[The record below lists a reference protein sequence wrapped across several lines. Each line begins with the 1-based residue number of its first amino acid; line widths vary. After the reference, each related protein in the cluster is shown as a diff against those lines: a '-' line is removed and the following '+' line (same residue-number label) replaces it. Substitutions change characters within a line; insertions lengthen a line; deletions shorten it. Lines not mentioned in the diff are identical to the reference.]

1 LGDFQ
6 PVTGVFHEYRRAGTF
21 FAWSVAPETPNVNE
35 GTAWS
40 PEQEWYVHTS
50 RNGESLRKDDEG
62 HELTLKDTLFQEAFA
77 PAFADCPFAHELI
90 NEVVR
95 IVRTKE
101 PEALLQ
107 TVGFR
112 GANTLYVLKTGEVAL
127 VAGGQFKVG
136 RMGSNDGGTKH
147 SGRKQKDKIRRNSFM
162 PTEMRLTDKA
172 YMCGEIIGPFA
183 APQDIVTVTELASEL
198 FVITTDVLQEFS
210 DNALESMA
218 ALTAEQNTLAMNGL
232 EERPAEKLDRVCRD
246 FFQMC
251 DDDHS
256 GSISPMEFS
265 RVMRKQAKKFGPQF
279 KDWFNRPLLIFEQI
293 DEDGDGNN
301 NNKSLMLKIYVATTT
316 ETMLFSNP
324 GTIDEEEFVK
334 YATERGDAMM
344 LGLIMGATAHT
355 ESSSANNVE
364 LAQREATDAL
374 VESLRARLTQMEED
388 MANQLKSMKEEKI
401 NLFNVVANACF
412 SEMKD

>member
-1 LGDFQ
+1 MGDFQ

-77 PAFADCPFAHELI
+77 PAFADSPFAHELI

-101 PEALLQ
+101 PETLLQ

-112 GANTLYVLKTGEVAL
+112 GANTLFVLKTGEVAL

-136 RMGSNDGGTKH
+136 RMGSNDGSTKH

-232 EERPAEKLDRVCRD
+232 EERPAEKLDRVCRE

-293 DEDGDGNN
+293 DEDGDG
-301 NNKSLMLKIYVATTT
+301 
-316 ETMLFSNP
+316 
-324 GTIDEEEFVK
+324 TIDEQEVVK
-334 YATERGDAMM
+334 YVTERGDAMM